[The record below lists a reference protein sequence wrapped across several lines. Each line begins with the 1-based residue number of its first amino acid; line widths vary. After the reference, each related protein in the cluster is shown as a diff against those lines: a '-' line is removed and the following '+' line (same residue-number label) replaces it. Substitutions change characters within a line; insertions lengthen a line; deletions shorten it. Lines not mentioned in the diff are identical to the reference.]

1 MAYKSLASLTTS
13 APSLDTDS
21 RNGAV
26 PRDNVRARS
35 LTPGVAAA
43 LGVFAAG
50 ALLWLFAPDT
60 ASRGQTL
67 ARVIEWSPALARGFA
82 LNVLISLGAIAIGSF
97 VGLAVGALG
106 LAPSL
111 PGRLAKLWVQ
121 AFRNAPW
128 LVLVYFATFV
138 FPFQVKLFDL
148 TLPFPDWL
156 KVTLAL
162 ALPASANIA
171 EVFRGAVASIPSTQ
185 WEAAGSLALSR
196 RQILVYIVLPQCV
209 RRMLPPWM
217 NVYAIITMGTAL
229 SSLVGVRDLI
239 DTAQIASSTVAR
251 SSFTVLT
258 YLATLGIFFAYCYP
272 ISVFTRWLERQFG
285 PA

>member
-1 MAYKSLASLTTS
+1 MAYR
-13 APSLDTDS
+13 SLDSTAS
-21 RNGAV
+21 NLAH
-26 PRDNVRARS
+26 PRDEGARAKV

-43 LGVFAAG
+43 LGVLIAG
-50 ALLWLFAPDT
+50 ALLWLFSPDSG
-60 ASRGQTL
+60 SRGETL
-67 ARVIEWSPALARGFA
+67 ARFVEWTPALAHGFA
-82 LNVLISLGAIAIGSF
+82 LNVLISLGAIAAGS
-97 VGLAVGALG
+97 VLGLLIGALA
-106 LAPSL
+106 LAPSW
-111 PGRLAKLWVQ
+111 PGRLARIWVQ

-128 LVLVYFATFV
+128 LVLVYFTTYV
-138 FPFQVKLFDL
+138 FPFEFSVFGT

-171 EVFRGAVASIPSTQ
+171 EVFRGAVASIPTTQ

-196 RQILVYIVLPQCV
+196 AQILLHIVLPQCV

-229 SSLVGVRDLI
+229 SSLVGVHDLI

-258 YLATLGIFFAYCYP
+258 YLATLVIFFAYCYP
-272 ISVFTRWLERQFG
+272 ISLLTRWLERRFVNV
-285 PA
+285 

>member
-1 MAYKSLASLTTS
+1 MASRSPASVGGDVGHADGTRI
-13 APSLDTDS
+13 A
-21 RNGAV
+21 A
-26 PRDNVRARS
+26 RARG

-43 LGVFAAG
+43 LGVLIVG
-50 ALLWLFAPDT
+50 ALLWVSAPESG
-60 ASRGQTL
+60 ARGETL
-67 ARVIEWSPALARGFA
+67 ARFVEWSPALAHGFA
-82 LNVLISLGAIAIGSF
+82 LNVLVSAGAIAIGS
-97 VGLAVGALG
+97 VLGLLVGALG

-111 PGRLAKLWVQ
+111 PGRVARLWVQ

-128 LVLVYFATFV
+128 LVLVYFTTYV
-138 FPFQVKLFDL
+138 FPFEFTLFGK

-171 EVFRGAVASIPSTQ
+171 EVFRGAVASIPVTQ
-185 WEAAGSLALSR
+185 WEAASSLAFSR
-196 RQILVYIVLPQCV
+196 AQILLHIVLPQCV

-229 SSLVGVRDLI
+229 SSLVGVHDLI

-258 YLATLGIFFAYCYP
+258 YLATLVIFFAYCYP
-272 ISVFTRWLERQFG
+272 ISLVTRWLEKRFVS
-285 PA
+285 A

>member
-1 MAYKSLASLTTS
+1 MAYR
-13 APSLDTDS
+13 SLDS
-21 RNGAV
+21 AASNLARL
-26 PRDNVRARS
+26 RDEGTRAKV

-43 LGVFAAG
+43 FGVLIAG
-50 ALLWLFAPDT
+50 ALLWVFSPDSG
-60 ASRGQTL
+60 SRGETL
-67 ARVIEWSPALARGFA
+67 ARFVEWTPALAHGFA
-82 LNVLISLGAIAIGSF
+82 LNVLISLGAIATGS
-97 VGLAVGALG
+97 VLGLLIGALG
-106 LAPSL
+106 LAPSW
-111 PGRLAKLWVQ
+111 PGRLARIWVQ

-128 LVLVYFATFV
+128 LVLVYFTTYV
-138 FPFQVKLFDL
+138 FPFEFSVFGT

-171 EVFRGAVASIPSTQ
+171 EVFRGAVASIPTTQ
-185 WEAAGSLALSR
+185 WEAAGSLAFSHA
-196 RQILVYIVLPQCV
+196 QILLHIVLPQCV

-229 SSLVGVRDLI
+229 SSLVGVHDLI

-258 YLATLGIFFAYCYP
+258 YLATLVIFFAYCYP
-272 ISVFTRWLERQFG
+272 ISLFTRWLERRFVNV
-285 PA
+285 

>member
-1 MAYKSLASLTTS
+1 MAF
-13 APSLDTDS
+13 DS
-21 RNGAV
+21 FDPAAARGIDI
-26 PRDNVRARS
+26 RDATARPKGKG

-43 LGVFAAG
+43 LGVLVAG
-50 ALLWLFAPDT
+50 ALLWVFAPDSG
-60 ASRGQTL
+60 ARGETL
-67 ARVIEWSPALARGFA
+67 ARFVEWAPALAHGFA
-82 LNVLISLGAIAIGSF
+82 LNVVVSIGAIAIGS
-97 VGLAVGALG
+97 VLGLLIGALA

-128 LVLVYFATFV
+128 LVLIYFTTYV
-138 FPFQVKLFDL
+138 FPFEFTVFGT

-171 EVFRGAVASIPSTQ
+171 EVFRGAVASIPTTQ
-185 WEAAGSLALSR
+185 WEAASSLAFSR
-196 RQILVYIVLPQCV
+196 SQILLHVVLPQCV

-229 SSLVGVRDLI
+229 SSLVGIHDLI

-258 YLATLGIFFAYCYP
+258 YVATLVIFFGYCYP
-272 ISVFTRWLERQFG
+272 ISQLTRWLEKRLIS
-285 PA
+285 A